1 MKLIVVLDKEIQLH
15 SAKLLICIQSDKAP
29 SDLYC
34 SVYSNKISKQMN
46 MHHITRVR
54 SRNYGS
60 VITGT
65 VTGNYG
71 NRKSKNYG

>member
-1 MKLIVVLDKEIQLH
+1 MEEREWKQGLGVDVAEVLMWWLMVLNGI
-15 SAKLLICIQSDKAP
+15 
-29 SDLYC
+29 
-34 SVYSNKISKQMN
+34 
-46 MHHITRVR
+46 RVR

-65 VTGNYG
+65 VTGNDG